1 MPFDPLSLLPA
12 GLDPLV
18 ALGLVV
24 LSFFT
29 SALTATFGLG
39 GGALMISAMVLVLP
53 PLVAVPVHGFVQLGS
68 NAGRALLMR
77 NHIQWRF
84 AMFFVLGSIP
94 GAFLGGQVAV
104 WLPERVL
111 TVLIAAIILWMVWA
125 PQPEVQ
131 ARGRALTVAAGFGT
145 AALGMVTGVGGPLVA
160 VFLRVLPHR
169 QQIIATHASL
179 LTAQNA
185 LKVVAFTALGFAFG
199 SYLPLVAAMIASG
212 FAGTA
217 VGGRLLSNM
226 PEAAFRSA
234 FKVLLT
240 LIGASLLYQAIA

>member
-1 MPFDPLSLLPA
+1 MPLDPAALLPA

-39 GGALMISAMVLVLP
+39 GGSLMIAAMVLVLP

-77 NHIQWRF
+77 KDIQWRF
-84 AMFFVLGSIP
+84 AGFFVLGSIP
-94 GAFLGGQVAV
+94 GAFFGGQVAL
-104 WLPERVL
+104 WLPERVM
-111 TVLIAAIILWMVWA
+111 TAAIAAIILWMVWA
-125 PQPEVQ
+125 PQPEVR
-131 ARGRALTVAAGFGT
+131 ARGRVLTVAAGFAT
-145 AALGMVTGVGGPLVA
+145 AALGMVTGVAGPLVA

-169 QQIIATHASL
+169 RQIIATHASL
-179 LTAQNA
+179 MTAQNA
-185 LKVVAFTALGFAFG
+185 LKVVAFTTLGFAFG

-226 PEAAFRSA
+226 PEAAFRTG
-234 FKVLLT
+234 FRVLLT
-240 LIGASLLYQAIA
+240 LIAMSLLYQSIA